1 MSLQTVAE
9 LNTAGKIEHKREERG
24 VLSMESLKPPS
35 SIPQPAAAPMLSAI
49 KTIYR
54 AGGHPHPDPRP
65 RSASLPPPGCF
76 NLIITAPEEDLEY
89 TKALIEE
96 YYGQEE
102 KPWIVI
108 PGGSQRQDSI
118 FGALQLCPDDTSLVF
133 IHDAVRPFISLE
145 LIAELGQQA
154 VSQKA
159 VIPVAKIKHTVK
171 SIQGDHIENTI
182 PRERLVHVFTPQ
194 VFDFELITNA
204 YEKAYE
210 DGFEGTDDASLV
222 EHLGHPVGYLYGSD
236 LNIKITDED
245 DLFLASQII
254 KHSMI

>member
-1 MSLQTVAE
+1 MES
-9 LNTAGKIEHKREERG
+9 LNTAI
-24 VLSMESLKPPS
+24 
-35 SIPQPAAAPMLSAI
+35 ITAAGSGTRMASAI
-49 KTIYR
+49 KKQFIEL
-54 AGGHPHPDPRP
+54 AGIPILIRTLE
-65 RSASLPPPGCF
+65 RFFASAWIS

-96 YYGQEE
+96 YFGQEE

-118 FGALQLCPDDTSLVF
+118 FGALQLCPEETNLVF
-133 IHDAVRPFISLE
+133 IHDAVRPFVSLD

-171 SIQGDHIENTI
+171 SIQGNHIENTI

-194 VFDFELITNA
+194 VFDFELITHA

>member
-1 MSLQTVAE
+1 MES
-9 LNTAGKIEHKREERG
+9 LNTAI
-24 VLSMESLKPPS
+24 
-35 SIPQPAAAPMLSAI
+35 ITAAGSGTRMLSAI
-49 KTIYR
+49 KKQFIEL
-54 AGGHPHPDPRP
+54 AGIPILIRTLE
-65 RSASLPPPGCF
+65 RFFASAWIS

>member
-1 MSLQTVAE
+1 MES
-9 LNTAGKIEHKREERG
+9 LNTAI
-24 VLSMESLKPPS
+24 
-35 SIPQPAAAPMLSAI
+35 ITAAGSGTRMASAI
-49 KTIYR
+49 KKQFIEL
-54 AGGHPHPDPRP
+54 AGIPILIRTLE
-65 RSASLPPPGCF
+65 RFFASAWIS